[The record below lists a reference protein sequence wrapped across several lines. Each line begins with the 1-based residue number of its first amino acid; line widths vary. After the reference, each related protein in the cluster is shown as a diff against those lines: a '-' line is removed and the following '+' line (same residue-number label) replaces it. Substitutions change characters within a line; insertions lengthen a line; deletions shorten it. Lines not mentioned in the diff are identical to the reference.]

1 MSDGAGGPADRA
13 SSRRRTVQD
22 SDGPVSQ
29 ELPTPEERRWALL
42 AAQLP
47 FDQLMHARA
56 QAEGW
61 RNGLAAAT
69 GVIATVTLV
78 RGRTDLT
85 PLATSWKV
93 LIVTG
98 LTAAFASL
106 VAAFLVAIRA
116 AHGRPGLMIQADGE
130 CLRKYIADESRRIM
144 QLLPWAAY
152 LSVIGVTLVLATAVL
167 TWLAPSGGPG

>member
-1 MSDGAGGPADRA
+1 MSDGAGGPAGRA
-13 SSRRRTVQD
+13 SSRGPTGRD

-42 AAQLP
+42 AVQLP

-69 GVIATVTLV
+69 SVIATVTLV
-78 RGRTDLT
+78 RGRTDFT

-116 AHGRPGLMIQADGE
+116 ANGRPGLMIQADGE
-130 CLRKYIADESRRIM
+130 SLRKYIAHESRRVM

-152 LSVIGVTLVLATAVL
+152 LSVVGVTLVFATAVL